1 MRLSSFRYLVKEG
14 LRSLWQNR
22 FMSLASIGVLI
33 SCLLI
38 TGGAYLVFENID
50 RAFRDVYAQN
60 KVIAY
65 AQEGCSADQL
75 QQLQTKIEGIVNVER
90 VQFMSRDEVLER
102 YKEDLSDA
110 LYQELLGENN
120 PMPDTFIITLSDL
133 SRFDVTVPQIEKLDG
148 ISEISSSRDIAVTL
162 TKLRSVVLAV
172 GGWIIVL
179 LLIVSLFIIVN
190 TIKLT
195 VYSRRLEIY
204 IMKSVG
210 ATNGFVRM
218 PFIIEGIVLG
228 LLSGGASYGL
238 LYFIYTRLSELF
250 SVDSFTL
257 VPFSSVWIVLL
268 AGFLTA
274 GVLIGALGSAISMN
288 RYLREKG
295 GKTQDINHL
304 D

>member
-65 AQEGCSADQL
+65 AQEDCSADRL
-75 QQLQTKIEGIVNVER
+75 QQLQTQIEGIVNVER

-268 AGFLTA
+268 AGFLAA